1 MGNKNWLLA
10 VCFVLILDWQC
21 SSCQHLASAYR
32 LGGGQPATDN
42 ITVLSDRKVDT
53 MGPFAP
59 PVYQEPQWKQQQEV
73 NQFFREEAERIR
85 RDVNSLGAKDR
96 PDDSDRLLVQTL
108 NGLVRGTRKTAL
120 GESVDVYLGVRFFFS
135 LLIFLGQL
143 TPLFDVFSFF
153 FLPSFFSPRP
163 AIIRFPSITHT
174 ASFRSRS
181 PSHL

>member
-1 MGNKNWLLA
+1 MA

-32 LGGGQPATDN
+32 LGGGKPATDN

-73 NQFFREEAERIR
+73 NQFFQEEAERIR

-120 GESVDVYLGVRFFFS
+120 GESVDVYLGVRFFLCTNIS
-135 LLIFLGQL
+135 WPADVPFLTCFL
-143 TPLFDVFSFF
+143 FF
-153 FLPSFFSPRP
+153 FPWP
-163 AIIRFPSITHT
+163 AIIRFPSITRHT